1 MAVPNLVGQPAPDGA
16 YVVGGSTASGSDYN
30 YGQGVT
36 QDSATSIINPIGSL
50 LSAMEGG
57 VAGALGL
64 LEQILLTLPLD
75 ALKLFMPL
83 VNGALE
89 DFATVASAATA
100 IVGSLI
106 VKPAMATIQD
116 VLDLINKFLAP
127 LGAVATT
134 LEEALSNL
142 ALVATSPWQVIT
154 NLQQHLEDLFDT
166 VGGMLGDH
174 QAQIS
179 QIRLQLD
186 AGASGAAAYDNCTN
200 TANLTPVGGTTAFT
214 ATGWGAWDC
223 PSLGVSHYNTSP
235 TTDRHGAGILV
246 KNKRVGITRVHI
258 CSDDAMTSF
267 CALELNVQTTGNDL
281 VSVITGTGP
290 NDGFATRMSLE
301 TRISAN
307 TFWQIYY
314 EPYDDMSP
322 TSNTF
327 HVFCNKLPVAA
338 LQWTDQGN
346 AVLHGTDNL
355 RVGATIN
362 GLNHA
367 TRRGFLITRFAFDD
381 WLDAPP
387 Q

>member
-1 MAVPNLVGQPAPDGA
+1 MANLVGQPAPDGA
-16 YVVGGSTASGSDYN
+16 YVVGGSTASGSAYS

-36 QDSATSIINPIGSL
+36 QDAATSLINPMGSL
-50 LSAMEGG
+50 LTAMEGG
-57 VAGALGL
+57 VTGALGL

-83 VNGALE
+83 VNGVLG
-89 DFATVASAATA
+89 DFVSVASAASA

-106 VKPAMATIQD
+106 VKPVMATVQD

-127 LGAVATT
+127 LGTVATT
-134 LEEALSNL
+134 LEEAFSEL
-142 ALVATSPWQVIT
+142 ALVATSPWQVLT

-186 AGASGAAAYDNCTN
+186 AGASGVAAYDNCKTATN
-200 TANLTPVGGTTAFT
+200 VTPVGGTTAFQP
-214 ATGWGAWDC
+214 TGWGAWDC
-223 PSLGVSHYNTSP
+223 SALGVSHYNTSP
-235 TTDRHGAGILV
+235 TTDRHGSGILV
-246 KNKRVGITRVHI
+246 KNKRVGITRTHI
-258 CSDDAMTSF
+258 CSNDAMTSF
-267 CALELNVQTTGNDL
+267 AALELNVQTTGSDL
-281 VSVITGTGP
+281 VSVVTGTGP
-290 NDGFATRMSLE
+290 NSGFISRMSLE

-314 EPYDDMSP
+314 EPYDETSP

-327 HVFCNKLPVAA
+327 HVFCNKLPVVA
-338 LQWTDQGN
+338 LQWNDQGN
-346 AVLHGTDNL
+346 AVLHGPDYL

-362 GLNHA
+362 GSNHA
-367 TRRGFLITRFAFDD
+367 THRGFLITRFAFDD
-381 WLDAPP
+381 WLDASP